1 MGREVQLSFYS
12 GPDNYEP
19 SVMKFNNYFSYPKL
33 NFCSQEVTNVKVN
46 GDHKE
51 TGRGILS
58 EQETWYRDSS
68 QMYGAV
74 HGGLR
79 VSLGRTRWRDSR
91 SRQE

>member
-1 MGREVQLSFYS
+1 MTWEEKCSCHFT
-12 GPDNYEP
+12 PDQTTTNL
-19 SVMKFNNYFSYPKL
+19 V
-33 NFCSQEVTNVKVN
+33 QEVTNVKVN